1 MKWILIIA
9 GVIVALVMVIV
20 VIGSLLPREHVAT
33 VSARI
38 AASPARVWETITQ
51 PDSFATWR
59 SDVKRVEI
67 LPTTAA
73 GPSWRE
79 HGRNGTM
86 TMVLEGAE
94 PPRRMATRI
103 LDENLPFGGRWEF
116 DIAPDGAD
124 ASRVTI
130 TERGWV
136 SNPIFR
142 FVSRY
147 VMGHT
152 ASLEAYLRALGKH
165 FGSEPTPTVV
175 ASSGA
180 AHGI

>member
-1 MKWILIIA
+1 
-9 GVIVALVMVIV
+9 MVIV

-38 AASPARVWETITQ
+38 AASPTHVWETITQ

-59 SDVKRVEI
+59 SDLTRVEI
-67 LPTTAA
+67 LPATAA

-94 PPRRMATRI
+94 PPLRMATRI

-136 SNPIFR
+136 SNPILICLTI
-142 FVSRY
+142 
-147 VMGHT
+147 VMGHRVV
-152 ASLEAYLRALGKH
+152 EAYLRTRQTLRQ
-165 FGSEPTPTVV
+165 
-175 ASSGA
+175 
-180 AHGI
+180 

>member
-1 MKWILIIA
+1 MKWIAITV
-9 GVIVALVMVIV
+9 GVIVAFTMLIV

-38 AASPARVWETITQ
+38 TAPPARVWAAVTQ
-51 PDSFATWR
+51 PESFATWR
-59 SDVKRVEI
+59 SDLTRVEI
-67 LPTTAA
+67 LPPTAG

-103 LDENLPFGGRWEF
+103 VEENLPFGGGWEF
-116 DIAPDGAD
+116 EIVPDGAD

-142 FVSRY
+142 FVSRF
-147 VMGHT
+147 VIGHT
-152 ASLEAYLRALGKH
+152 TSLEGYVRSLGKH
-165 FGSEPTPTVV
+165 FGSEPTPTIVV
-175 ASSGA
+175 SSGA
-180 AHGI
+180 AHGV